1 MTGDRRDEV
10 RPGRRA
16 EDVYIRWN
24 VKIRD
29 TIIFVV
35 GVVGVVNELF
45 LVSQVRPSIL
55 IFLGSLIG
63 VPFVL
68 SADEK
73 RTTSRV
79 EDGEQEGPS

>member
-1 MTGDRRDEV
+1 M
-10 RPGRRA
+10 
-16 EDVYIRWN
+16 
-24 VKIRD
+24 
-29 TIIFVV
+29 
-35 GVVGVVNELF
+35 GVIGVVNELF
-45 LVSQVRPSIL
+45 LVNQVRPSIL